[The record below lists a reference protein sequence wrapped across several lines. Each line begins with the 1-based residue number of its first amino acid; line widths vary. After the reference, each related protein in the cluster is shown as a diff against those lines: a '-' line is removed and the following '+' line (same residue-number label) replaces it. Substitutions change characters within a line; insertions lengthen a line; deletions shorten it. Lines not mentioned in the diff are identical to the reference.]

1 MRIANPQDLGLYVRE
16 RRRDL
21 GHTQQELATL
31 AGVSRRWLAD
41 LEACKPTV
49 EVGLVLKTLA
59 ALGLVVNVQ
68 VYVPAPDA
76 IDLDKVLAAHGVRD
90 DRF

>member
-1 MRIANPQDLGLYVRE
+1 M
-16 RRRDL
+16 
-21 GHTQQELATL
+21 
-31 AGVSRRWLAD
+31 
-41 LEACKPTV
+41 
-49 EVGLVLKTLA
+49 LKTLA